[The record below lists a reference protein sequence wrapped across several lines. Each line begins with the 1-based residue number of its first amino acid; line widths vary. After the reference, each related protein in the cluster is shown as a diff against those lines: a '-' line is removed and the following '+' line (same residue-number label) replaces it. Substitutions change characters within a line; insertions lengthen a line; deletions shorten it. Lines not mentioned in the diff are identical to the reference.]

1 MPESKI
7 VGEVGKVGGAIQVKE
22 GKKIHTGVLVDVGNR
37 LKVENKL
44 NDVEN
49 KKSLEQQGES
59 LFCKPTIHC
68 INFVN
73 LYYVFTLDLL
83 STELPKPVD
92 VGPIATDDGQ
102 ENVKK
107 QGMTCCIHGYI
118 LKFLSI

>member
-7 VGEVGKVGGAIQVKE
+7 VGEAGKVGGAVQVKE

-37 LKVENKL
+37 LKVEKKL
-44 NDVEN
+44 NDIEN
-49 KKSLEQQGES
+49 GKSLEQQGES
-59 LFCKPTIHC
+59 LFCKPTA
-68 INFVN
+68 FVN

-107 QGMTCCIHGYI
+107 QGMSYSWIYTKSFCQSEN
-118 LKFLSI
+118 L